1 MTTKDLLHKQIIV
14 PIDKDNTNK
23 FMASTSNHITHINRA
38 LKNIKS
44 DILADYV
51 QQKSTDVI
59 IVTNKVALPSN
70 LQTIENF
77 VQNMENIN
85 SEDIKFPRLPQ
96 FKSYL
101 KMIDIPFYIKNTN
114 VLISLDFV
122 ELVIKSNHI
131 FNNLLLTSKL

>member
-23 FMASTSNHITHINRA
+23 FMASASNYITNINRA

-51 QQKSTDVI
+51 QQESTDVI
-59 IVTNKVALPSN
+59 IVTNKVALPSD

-77 VQNMENIN
+77 VQNMENVN
-85 SEDIKFPRLPQ
+85 SEDIKFPRLSQ

-101 KMIDIPFYIKNTN
+101 KIIDILFYIKNTN
-114 VLISLDFV
+114 VLISSDFV
-122 ELVIKSNHI
+122 ESVIKSNHI
-131 FNNLLLTSKL
+131 FNNLLLT

>member
-1 MTTKDLLHKQIIV
+1 MHKQIIV

-23 FMASTSNHITHINRA
+23 FMASASNYITNINRA

-51 QQKSTDVI
+51 QQESTNVI
-59 IVTNKVALPSN
+59 IVTNKVALPSD

-77 VQNMENIN
+77 VQNVN
-85 SEDIKFPRLPQ
+85 SEDIKFPKLPQ

-101 KMIDIPFYIKNTN
+101 KIIDIPFYIKNTN
-114 VLISLDFV
+114 VLISSDFV
-122 ELVIKSNHI
+122 ESVIKSNHI
-131 FNNLLLTSKL
+131 FDNLLLTSKL

>member
-1 MTTKDLLHKQIIV
+1 
-14 PIDKDNTNK
+14 
-23 FMASTSNHITHINRA
+23 MASARNHITNINRA

-51 QQKSTDVI
+51 QQESTDVI
-59 IVTNKVALPSN
+59 IVTNKVALSSN